1 MSTGIFS
8 RCVPGDKYS
17 VPGTQTTGAK
27 GRRSDHA
34 PSSSSLEGGGA
45 GTPPRPPTDS
55 RHACTDTLPR
65 CLSGISPLQRTGS
78 TPKLASWKRAQPPRE
93 RGSSLTPQ
101 AQIVSSCLYVCVC
114 PSVSLSLALFPTAP
128 FCLPAVFRW
137 TIGLIFSY
145 MKMVTS
151 SHGEGVVG
159 LRQTWSWLTPGGHQL
174 SSVNPEKKDL
184 PQHLCK

>member
-1 MSTGIFS
+1 MHRHAAPLPVRDLTAAED
-8 RCVPGDKYS
+8 RKY
-17 VPGTQTTGAK
+17 TQTSFVEK
-27 GRRSDHA
+27 GTA
-34 PSSSSLEGGGA
+34 P
-45 GTPPRPPTDS
+45 T
-55 RHACTDTLPR
+55 
-65 CLSGISPLQRTGS
+65 
-78 TPKLASWKRAQPPRE
+78 RE
-93 RGSSLTPQ
+93 RQLPDSTSPNSVIML
-101 AQIVSSCLYVCVC
+101 VCVC
-114 PSVSLSLALFPTAP
+114 LSVSLSLALFPTAP